1 MAEVAFAPT
10 LRTLSSAMPMHWVG
24 DGAKL
29 WRVRVDLFVEDLAG
43 RRFGELEDVLRSL
56 MT

>member
-1 MAEVAFAPT
+1 
-10 LRTLSSAMPMHWVG
+10 MPMHWVG
-24 DGAKL
+24 DGANL

-56 MT
+56 IT

>member
-1 MAEVAFAPT
+1 
-10 LRTLSSAMPMHWVG
+10 MPWVG
-24 DGAKL
+24 DGANV

-56 MT
+56 IT